1 MVDFFFSEKII
12 LTLKWRDG
20 VKNEYYKRKIAIWGK
35 LKTKQKGRNQDIN
48 VKEMD
53 NYREM
58 KKKLEQERKK
68 LENANKQTKK
78 IDNSSK
84 DIVELLDNLKTM
96 PFSKNN
102 SQI

>member
-1 MVDFFFSEKII
+1 
-12 LTLKWRDG
+12 
-20 VKNEYYKRKIAIWGK
+20 
-35 LKTKQKGRNQDIN
+35 
-48 VKEMD
+48 MD

-58 KKKLEQERKK
+58 KKRLEQERKK

-84 DIVELLDNLKTM
+84 DIVELLDNLKPM
-96 PFSKNN
+96 PFNKNN

>member
-1 MVDFFFSEKII
+1 
-12 LTLKWRDG
+12 
-20 VKNEYYKRKIAIWGK
+20 
-35 LKTKQKGRNQDIN
+35 
-48 VKEMD
+48 
-53 NYREM
+53 M
-58 KKKLEQERKK
+58 KKRLEQERKK